1 MSAIGVSPITNW
13 RPVGARRSVQVKAE
27 ARSGATRASDR
38 PKIRGALDAWRIDHV
53 EIDVTLPAAVDEAAD
68 VVKRILAG

>member
-1 MSAIGVSPITNW
+1 VSDDVRSADPQFQSLVD
-13 RPVGARRSVQVKAE
+13 Q
-27 ARSGATRASDR
+27 
-38 PKIRGALDAWRIDHV
+38 KIRGALDAWRIDHV